1 MNWNEK
7 QVYGNSDAVRV
18 GIDTLAEETTKGGV
32 FISLTLDV
40 RHATLEQGNI
50 PIAVRVTFQRQ
61 RAYFRSG
68 TKVKDLAEYDRLLRM
83 RRNNEPK
90 NSLIKMFEDIVHSV
104 EDIEKQGAFSLNA
117 LQERHSK
124 RSTTLKIT
132 LFDYWDSVGKSKVAQ
147 KTKEQY
153 RQALSKFRQFRD
165 RDMPIKAV
173 TANVIRDWD
182 KYMAEQEHSAD
193 TRSIYLRALRAV
205 LNQAKEEDIIQT
217 VPKIAIPKGRRREE
231 NYLHV
236 EDIIKLRDFVP
247 PADWDENKRE
257 VVQRAVDYWLLLY
270 CLNGCNSIDAAKLR
284 WNKDYKNALP
294 ELTFQRSKTT
304 RDGLDSMP
312 IIRVPIIPELE
323 RLIDKYASDYQDG
336 RLVFPFIIGNA
347 ESEKQIN
354 SRVHDFNDQIRTS
367 IIYACQELGIKEI
380 TAQYARNS
388 FITTLTHHGI
398 SDVYIDR
405 AVGHTTG
412 NRLLRGYQG
421 QFSDRQRLKF
431 NNLLFINPDYDE

>member
-1 MNWNEK
+1 MNWSEK
-7 QVYGNSDAVRV
+7 QVYSNSDAQRV
-18 GIDTLAEETTKGGV
+18 GIDTLAEETTKSGV

-90 NSLIKMFEDIVHSV
+90 ASLIRMFEDIVRSV
-104 EDIEKQGAFSLNA
+104 QEIEKQGVFSLNA

-173 TANVIRDWD
+173 TANVVRDWD

-257 VVQRAVDYWLLLY
+257 AVQR
-270 CLNGCNSIDAAKLR
+270 S
-284 WNKDYKNALP
+284 
-294 ELTFQRSKTT
+294 
-304 RDGLDSMP
+304 
-312 IIRVPIIPELE
+312 
-323 RLIDKYASDYQDG
+323 G
-336 RLVFPFIIGNA
+336 RLLAVTLLP
-347 ESEKQIN
+347 Q
-354 SRVHDFNDQIRTS
+354 RVQ
-367 IIYACQELGIKEI
+367 
-380 TAQYARNS
+380 
-388 FITTLTHHGI
+388 
-398 SDVYIDR
+398 
-405 AVGHTTG
+405 
-412 NRLLRGYQG
+412 
-421 QFSDRQRLKF
+421 
-431 NNLLFINPDYDE
+431 

>member
-7 QVYGNSDAVRV
+7 QVYGNSDAHRV
-18 GIDTLAEETTKGGV
+18 GIDTLAEETTKSGV

-68 TKVKDLAEYDRLLRM
+68 TKVNLAEYDRLLRM
-83 RRNNEPK
+83 RRNHEPK
-90 NSLIKMFEDIVHSV
+90 ASLIRMFEDIVRSV
-104 EDIEKQGAFSLNA
+104 QEIEKQGVFSLNV

-124 RSTTLKIT
+124 RSITLKIT
-132 LFDYWDSVGKSKVAQ
+132 LFNYWDSVGKSKVAQ

-165 RDMPIKAV
+165 RDMPIKAI
-173 TANVIRDWD
+173 TANIIRDWD
-182 KYMAEQEHSAD
+182 KYMVEQGHSAD

-205 LNQAKEEDIIQT
+205 LNQAKEDEIIQT
-217 VPKIAIPKGRRREE
+217 VPKIAVPKGRRREE

-304 RDGLDSMP
+304 RDSLYS
-312 IIRVPIIPELE
+312 
-323 RLIDKYASDYQDG
+323 RLS
-336 RLVFPFIIGNA
+336 
-347 ESEKQIN
+347 
-354 SRVHDFNDQIRTS
+354 
-367 IIYACQELGIKEI
+367 
-380 TAQYARNS
+380 
-388 FITTLTHHGI
+388 
-398 SDVYIDR
+398 
-405 AVGHTTG
+405 
-412 NRLLRGYQG
+412 
-421 QFSDRQRLKF
+421 
-431 NNLLFINPDYDE
+431 